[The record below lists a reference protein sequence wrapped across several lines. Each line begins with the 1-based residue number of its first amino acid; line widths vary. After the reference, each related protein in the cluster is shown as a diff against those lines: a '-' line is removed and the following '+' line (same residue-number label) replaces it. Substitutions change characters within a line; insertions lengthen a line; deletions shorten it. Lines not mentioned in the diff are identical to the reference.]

1 MILILTVCWNN
12 HVKIWIDLVIILS
25 TSLAE
30 LNPALIPVSLYIH
43 MPWCVRKCPYC
54 DFNSHAV
61 PEGKLS
67 LELEQEYLHALV
79 EDFKTQVDFAQ
90 GRAIHSV
97 FIGGGTPSLISAPG
111 YQWLFTQ
118 LQAIIPFEA
127 DCEITL
133 EANPGTVEH
142 DPFAGYLAAG
152 INRLSLGVQ
161 SFNTEHLKRL
171 GRIHSNEDALFAIGL
186 AHEAGF
192 QRINVDLMHGLP
204 EQTLEQA
211 LNDLKLAVEHGATH
225 ISWYQLTIEPN
236 TVFFRTQPVL
246 PLDEVLEDIQEQ
258 GERYLKAQGFV
269 NYEVSAWRKEL
280 SSAHSLNYWQ
290 FGDYLAIGAGAHG
303 KVTRPDGVYRFQKTR
318 LPKDYLAKVP
328 AEHLQLKRI
337 EESELPFEFMM
348 NALRLNNGVDTKLYS
363 ERTGLS
369 VEHLNGLL
377 DSLRQRHLMVE
388 DISRIACTEQGHIFL
403 NSVLEEFL

>member
-1 MILILTVCWNN
+1 M
-12 HVKIWIDLVIILS
+12 
-25 TSLAE
+25 AE
-30 LNPALIPVSLYIH
+30 LNPALIPLSLYIH

-61 PEGKLS
+61 PDGKLS
-67 LELEQEYLHALV
+67 LDLEQEYLHALV

-90 GRAIHSV
+90 GRSIHSV
-97 FIGGGTPSLISAPG
+97 FIGGGTPSLISAAG
-111 YQWLFTQ
+111 YQWLFTE
-118 LQAIIPFEA
+118 LKTLIPFEEN
-127 DCEITL
+127 CEITL

-152 INRLSLGVQ
+152 INRLSIGVQ
-161 SFNTEHLKRL
+161 SFNIEHLKKL
-171 GRIHSNEDALFAIGL
+171 GRIHSNEDAISAIGL
-186 AHEAGF
+186 ARDAGF

-211 LNDLKLAVEHGATH
+211 LNDLKLAVENGATH

-236 TVFFRTQPVL
+236 TVFFRTQPIL
-246 PLDEVLEDIQEQ
+246 PVDEVLEEIQEQ
-258 GERYLKAQGFV
+258 GEAYLKANGFI

-280 SSAHSLNYWQ
+280 PSAHNLNYWQ

-303 KVTRPDGVYRFQKTR
+303 KVTQPDGVYRFQKTR

-328 AEHLQLKRI
+328 AEHLQFKRI
-337 EESELPFEFMM
+337 EVADMPFEFMM
-348 NALRLNNGVDTKLYS
+348 NALRLNDGVEAKLYL
-363 ERTGLS
+363 ERTGYSLDT
-369 VEHLNGLL
+369 LNELL
-377 DSLRQRHLMVE
+377 TSLRQRQLMVE
-388 DISRIACTEQGHIFL
+388 DTERLACTEQGHIFL

>member
-1 MILILTVCWNN
+1 M
-12 HVKIWIDLVIILS
+12 
-25 TSLAE
+25 AE
-30 LNPALIPVSLYIH
+30 LNPALIPLSLYIH

-61 PEGKLS
+61 PDGKLS
-67 LELEQEYLHALV
+67 LDLEREYLHALV

-90 GRAIHSV
+90 GRSIHSV
-97 FIGGGTPSLISAPG
+97 FIGGGTPSLISAAG
-111 YQWLFTQ
+111 YQWRLTE
-118 LQAIIPFEA
+118 LKALIPFEEN
-127 DCEITL
+127 CEITL

-152 INRLSLGVQ
+152 INRLAIGVQ
-161 SFNTEHLKRL
+161 SFNTEHLKKL
-171 GRIHSNEDALFAIGL
+171 GRIHSNEDAISAIGL
-186 AHEAGF
+186 AREAGF

-211 LNDLKLAVEHGATH
+211 LNDLRLAVENGATH

-236 TVFFRTQPVL
+236 TVFFRTQPIL
-246 PLDEVLEDIQEQ
+246 PVDEVLEEIQEQ
-258 GERYLKAQGFV
+258 GEAYLKANGFI

-280 SSAHSLNYWQ
+280 PSAHNLNYWQ

-303 KVTRPDGVYRFQKTR
+303 KVTQPDGVYRFQKTR

-328 AEHLQLKRI
+328 AENLQFKRI
-337 EESELPFEFMM
+337 EAVDMPFEFMM
-348 NALRLNNGVDTKLYS
+348 NALRLNDGVEAKLYF
-363 ERTGLS
+363 ERTGYSLDTLS
-369 VEHLNGLL
+369 ELL
-377 DSLRQRHLMVE
+377 TSLRQRQLMVE
-388 DISRIACTEQGHIFL
+388 DTERLACTEQGHIFL

>member
-1 MILILTVCWNN
+1 M
-12 HVKIWIDLVIILS
+12 
-25 TSLAE
+25 AE
-30 LNPALIPVSLYIH
+30 LNPALIPLSLYIH

-61 PEGKLS
+61 PDGKLS
-67 LELEQEYLHALV
+67 LDLEREYLHALV

-90 GRAIHSV
+90 GRSIHSV
-97 FIGGGTPSLISAPG
+97 FIGGGTPSLISAAG
-111 YQWLFTQ
+111 YQWLFTE
-118 LQAIIPFEA
+118 LKALIPFEEN
-127 DCEITL
+127 CEITL

-152 INRLSLGVQ
+152 INRLSIGVQ
-161 SFNTEHLKRL
+161 SFNTEHLKKL
-171 GRIHSNEDALFAIGL
+171 GRIHSNEDAISAIGL
-186 AHEAGF
+186 ARDAGF

-211 LNDLKLAVEHGATH
+211 LNDLKLAVENGATH

-236 TVFFRTQPVL
+236 TVFFRTQPIL
-246 PLDEVLEDIQEQ
+246 PVDEVLEEIQEQ
-258 GERYLKAQGFV
+258 GEAYLKANGFI

-280 SSAHSLNYWQ
+280 PSAHNLNYWQ

-303 KVTRPDGVYRFQKTR
+303 KVTQLDGVYRFQKTR

-328 AEHLQLKRI
+328 AEHLQFKRI
-337 EESELPFEFMM
+337 EAADMPFEFMM
-348 NALRLNNGVDTKLYS
+348 NALRLNDGVEAKLYL
-363 ERTGLS
+363 ERTGYSLDTMN
-369 VEHLNGLL
+369 ELL
-377 DSLRQRHLMVE
+377 TSLRQRQLMVE
-388 DISRIACTEQGHIFL
+388 DTERLACTEQGHIFL

>member
-1 MILILTVCWNN
+1 MS
-12 HVKIWIDLVIILS
+12 D
-25 TSLAE
+25 
-30 LNPALIPVSLYIH
+30 LNPANIPLSLYIH

-61 PEGKLS
+61 PDGKLS
-67 LELEQEYLHALV
+67 LDLEQEYLRALV

-90 GRAIHSV
+90 ERQIHSV
-97 FIGGGTPSLISAPG
+97 FIGGGTPSLISAQG
-111 YQWLFTQ
+111 YQWLFGE
-118 LQAIIPFEA
+118 LRALIPFEEG
-127 DCEITL
+127 CEITL

-161 SFNTEHLKRL
+161 SFNTEHLQKL
-171 GRIHSNEDALFAIGL
+171 GRIHSNEDAINAIQH
-186 AHEAGF
+186 AKEAGF

-211 LNDLKLAVEHGATH
+211 LNDLKLAIENGATH

-246 PLDEVLEDIQEQ
+246 PNDEVLEAIQEQ
-258 GERYLKAQGFV
+258 GEAYLKANGFV

-280 SSAHSLNYWQ
+280 PSAHNLNYWQ

-303 KVTRPDGVYRFQKTR
+303 KVTQADGVYRYQKTR

-328 AEHLQLKRI
+328 AEHLQFKPI
-337 EESELPFEFMM
+337 AAEDMPFEFMM
-348 NALRLNNGVDTKLYS
+348 NALRLNVGVDVKLYA
-363 ERTGLS
+363 ERTGQSLDS
-369 VEHLNGLL
+369 IKELLN
-377 DSLRQRHLMVE
+377 SLRQRKLMVDDPE
-388 DISRIACTEQGHIFL
+388 RLACTEQGHIFL

>member
-1 MILILTVCWNN
+1 M
-12 HVKIWIDLVIILS
+12 
-25 TSLAE
+25 AE
-30 LNPALIPVSLYIH
+30 LNPAAVPLSLYIH

-61 PEGKLS
+61 PDGQLS
-67 LELEQEYLHALV
+67 LELEQEYLRALV

-90 GRAIHSV
+90 GRQIHSV

-111 YQWLFTQ
+111 YQWLFDQ
-118 LQAIIPFEA
+118 LKAVIPFAEG
-127 DCEITL
+127 CEITL

-142 DPFAGYLAAG
+142 DPFAGYLQAG
-152 INRLSLGVQ
+152 INRLSIGVQ

-171 GRIHSNEDALFAIGL
+171 GRIHSNEDAISAIGL
-186 AHEAGF
+186 AREAGF

-204 EQTLEQA
+204 EQTLDQA
-211 LNDLKLAVEHGATH
+211 LHDLKLAVEQGATH

-236 TVFFRTQPVL
+236 TVFFRTQPIL
-246 PLDEVLEDIQEQ
+246 PVDEVLEDIQEQ
-258 GERYLKAQGFV
+258 GELYLKAQGFI

-280 SSAHSLNYWQ
+280 PSAHNLNYWQ

-303 KVTRPDGVYRFQKTR
+303 KVTQPDGVYRFQKTR

-328 AEHLQLKRI
+328 AEHLQFKRI
-337 EESELPFEFMM
+337 EDADMPFEFMM
-348 NALRLNNGVDTKLYS
+348 NALRLNQGVEAKLYA

-369 VEHLNGLL
+369 LDTLQELL
-377 DSLRQRHLMVE
+377 SSLRDRKLMV
-388 DISRIACTEQGHIFL
+388 DDQDRLSCTEQGHIFL